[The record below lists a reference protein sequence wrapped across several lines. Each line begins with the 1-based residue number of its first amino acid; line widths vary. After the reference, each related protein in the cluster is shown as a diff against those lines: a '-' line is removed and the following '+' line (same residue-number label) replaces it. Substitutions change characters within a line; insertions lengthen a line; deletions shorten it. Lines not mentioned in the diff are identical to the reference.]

1 VKTLDE
7 AIEMFSLR
15 GEGVPDKNK
24 IAEAIDDIY
33 GKNRSLVEE
42 IIGSESVRHLVELM
56 IAVSIE
62 KLTEWDGSGNGE
74 LAEHLESILRSSAIT
89 GFVNGVMIGIQMER
103 QEVSE
108 PSITCPRCGKTSHN
122 ANDVEQRYCGN
133 CHQFHETAL

>member
-1 VKTLDE
+1 
-7 AIEMFSLR
+7 MFSLR

-62 KLTEWDGSGNGE
+62 KLTEWDGSDNGD
-74 LAEHLESILRSSAIT
+74 LAEYLHNVFRSSAIT

-103 QEVSE
+103 
-108 PSITCPRCGKTSHN
+108 
-122 ANDVEQRYCGN
+122 
-133 CHQFHETAL
+133 HE

>member
-1 VKTLDE
+1 
-7 AIEMFSLR
+7 MFSLR

-62 KLTEWDGSGNGE
+62 KLTEWDGSGNGD
-74 LAEHLESILRSSAIT
+74 LAEYLHNVFRSSAIT

-108 PSITCPRCGKTSHN
+108 PSITCPRCGKTRHN
-122 ANDVEQRYCGN
+122 ANDVELTLVSGRPVAFREG
-133 CHQFHETAL
+133 A